1 MAFNARDLAVN
12 GVRALQPYLP
22 GKPVEELER
31 DLGLSDIVKLASN
44 ENPRTSNEVIAKAL
58 AQQQSDI
65 SRYTDGSGYALKV
78 RLSDLLGV
86 STNQI
91 TIGNGSNDVLELLVR
106 DSKMRSSAG
115 LPSEAKREPLPWTCF
130 PPRSSPTS
138 MPPSWLPAW

>member
-12 GVRALQPYLP
+12 GVRALQPYQP

-65 SRYTDGSGYALKV
+65 SRYPDGSGYALKI
-78 RLSDLLGV
+78 RLSDWKKL
-86 STNQI
+86 
-91 TIGNGSNDVLELLVR
+91 
-106 DSKMRSSAG
+106 
-115 LPSEAKREPLPWTCF
+115 
-130 PPRSSPTS
+130 
-138 MPPSWLPAW
+138 